1 MIALDWFRTIQI
13 LAANELLVC
22 WTFCVREF
30 GLPAGLTITSMDPT
44 FTVMCGR
51 IIQSSPPFQLAIAE
65 GLDGRGS
72 RFHDY
77 SRMRAAQGADA
88 FRNEAT
94 ATACRGEGRQGWQS
108 RGIFSWIPIQRPTG
122 ALSPAAAHCSR
133 REGRTNED
141 EPARRAA
148 A

>member
-13 LAANELLVC
+13 LAANESLVC

-77 SRMRAAQGADA
+77 SPRWNSTPSQTTR
-88 FRNEAT
+88 
-94 ATACRGEGRQGWQS
+94 
-108 RGIFSWIPIQRPTG
+108 
-122 ALSPAAAHCSR
+122 SPANHHTAGLLDPC
-133 REGRTNED
+133 
-141 EPARRAA
+141 ARADPYCADHAPTDQRK
-148 A
+148 